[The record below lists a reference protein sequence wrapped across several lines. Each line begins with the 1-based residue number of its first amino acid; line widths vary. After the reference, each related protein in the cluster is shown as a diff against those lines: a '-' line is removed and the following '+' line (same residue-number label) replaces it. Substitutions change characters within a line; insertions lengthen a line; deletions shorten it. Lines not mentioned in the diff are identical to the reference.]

1 MLAEEDLPYPKHDS
15 PHSEHHGPKTPRPE
29 HKRHDRPRYE
39 QDGGCQAKHSR
50 TRWVSPSHQSL
61 IIMPPTRARC
71 ELRRITLPRTRV
83 HKARSGRA
91 GVPRPGPT
99 HGDPQRVSA
108 GRCAAPGEAAP
119 RRTMP
124 RRPPLRHIKKAMM
137 NAHTANSS
145 RPTSLMIDGT
155 KPS

>member
-71 ELRRITLPRTRV
+71 ELRRITLPRTPLN
-83 HKARSGRA
+83 KASSLLWDTWSFFWVAYCWGERRS
-91 GVPRPGPT
+91 VEMSEQPSKKKMSEMPGKSSSEQ
-99 HGDPQRVSA
+99 QRK
-108 GRCAAPGEAAP
+108 
-119 RRTMP
+119 
-124 RRPPLRHIKKAMM
+124 IK
-137 NAHTANSS
+137 S
-145 RPTSLMIDGT
+145 
-155 KPS
+155 